1 MNAATI
7 DANAVGIE
15 EEKTL
20 FERII
25 DWRVKHISD
34 NQFVLLLAFIVGI
47 LAAFAASVLHW
58 LIRQIQTLLVSGFS
72 ANSENLLFLVF
83 PVVGIWL
90 TSLFIKYVVKD
101 NISHGI
107 TRVLYSISTNRSRL
121 EVA

>member
-47 LAAFAASVLHW
+47 LAAFAASVLH
-58 LIRQIQTLLVSGFS
+58 LAYTPDSNTSG
-72 ANSENLLFLVF
+72 LRFLCQQ
-83 PVVGIWL
+83 
-90 TSLFIKYVVKD
+90 
-101 NISHGI
+101 
-107 TRVLYSISTNRSRL
+107 
-121 EVA
+121 